1 MAHRDLKFRVALG
14 TALADNR
21 EAPWYGVWNWVLT
34 KVIFE
39 DLCSDSG
46 GKSTTVTYPQYP
58 LTHDIDTYE
67 DGSPTQPSPSV
78 DEDVFMSDAAN
89 TPSTPPTSS
98 DRASGAPS
106 PPDWIQRRT
115 EVDITSY
122 SPEAPSTPSPPPR
135 SNSDSPA
142 RHAHLYRMSSP
153 ASLDDPSPTSAMAD
167 SPSSPRKSRRSTR
180 IPDFA
185 EILHEYVG
193 DILRKHILL
202 LVENKKSP
210 SFKGQQIEEDDFVKV
225 VRQTVEQVTHTFL
238 SSDNAHI
245 NTIGVIV
252 ALGHYWK
259 YVEYHRHIVI
269 STNHPQGRSFSEM
282 SYTDEE
288 PRKEQMYYTLPS
300 VEKYYDSGSACCTLG
315 NSNSDKALLAVR
327 KRMKELAA
335 RY

>member
-1 MAHRDLKFRVALG
+1 MPQRDLKFRVALG

-67 DGSPTQPSPSV
+67 DGPPTQPSPSV
-78 DEDVFMSDAAN
+78 DEDDFMSDAAN

-106 PPDWIQRRT
+106 PPDWIKRRT
-115 EVDITSY
+115 GVDITSY
-122 SPEAPSTPSPPPR
+122 SPEAP
-135 SNSDSPA
+135 PA
-142 RHAHLYRMSSP
+142 RHAHLHRMSSP

-167 SPSSPRKSRRSTR
+167 SPSLPRKSKRSTR

-193 DILRKHILL
+193 DTLRKHILL

-210 SFKGQQIEEDDFVKV
+210 SFKGQRIEADDFLDV
-225 VRQTVEQVTHTFL
+225 VGQTVEQVTHTFL

-259 YVEYHRHIVI
+259 YVEYHDLTGVKVPTGFI
-269 STNHPQGRSFSEM
+269 
-282 SYTDEE
+282 
-288 PRKEQMYYTLPS
+288 
-300 VEKYYDSGSACCTLG
+300 CTLFRCV
-315 NSNSDKALLAVR
+315 SFHAVR
-327 KRMKELAA
+327 LRQRRCHLSILLMQ
-335 RY
+335 